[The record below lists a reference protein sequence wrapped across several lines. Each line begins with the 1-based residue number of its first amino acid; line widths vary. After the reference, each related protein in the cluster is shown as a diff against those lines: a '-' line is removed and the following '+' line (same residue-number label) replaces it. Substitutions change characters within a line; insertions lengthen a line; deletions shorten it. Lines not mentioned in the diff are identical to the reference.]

1 MSGHSKWSK
10 IKHQKGATDAAKG
23 KVFTKILRA
32 IYIAVKES
40 GNADP
45 ESNFKLRLAIEKAKE
60 ANVPKENI
68 ERALVKA
75 KGSAEGANIE
85 EVVYE
90 AFGPGGV
97 GIIILAVTENKLRTV
112 AEVKNILDRGGGSL
126 AGMGAVIHFFK
137 YCGSIS
143 VAKNGKTYDQIMEEA
158 INIGA
163 EDLEDSGEYAEIF
176 TQPKDLH
183 KLKEA
188 LQKANFTVSHSE
200 LVYRPITLVPVQ
212 DPGKAKKILSLLS
225 VLEEVEDVQKVF
237 ANFEIPD
244 SYFK

>member
-10 IKHQKGATDAAKG
+10 IKHQKGATDAVKG

-45 ESNFKLRLAIEKAKE
+45 ESNFKLRLAIEKARE

-68 ERALVKA
+68 ERALEKA
-75 KGSAEGANIE
+75 KGSAEGTNIE

-97 GIIILAVTENKLRTV
+97 GIIILAATENKMRTV

-126 AGMGAVIHFFK
+126 AAMGSVIHFFK

-163 EDLEDSGEYAEIF
+163 EDLEDSGEFVEIY

-188 LQKANFTVSHSE
+188 LQKTNFTVTHSE
-200 LVYRPITLVPVQ
+200 LVYRPITLVPVE
-212 DPGKAKKILSLLS
+212 DLGKAKKTLSLLS
-225 VLEEVEDVQKVF
+225 SLEEIEDVQKVF
-237 ANFEIPD
+237 ANFDIPD
-244 SYFK
+244 SYLK